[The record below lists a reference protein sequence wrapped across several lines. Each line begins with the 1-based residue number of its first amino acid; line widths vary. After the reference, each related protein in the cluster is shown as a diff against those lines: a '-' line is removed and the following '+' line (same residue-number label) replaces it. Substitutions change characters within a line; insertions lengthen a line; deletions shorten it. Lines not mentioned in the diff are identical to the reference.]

1 MNRLPDATIAH
12 LRRVADWPDLPG
24 DRYEVL
30 EPIGQGGMGTVY
42 RARDRSLDREVALKV
57 LRAEASAP
65 DWASRLER
73 EARILARLEHPGVV
87 PVHDVGTLSDG
98 RIYYL
103 MKLVRGQRL
112 DEFGRT
118 VSLSEVLRAFLRV
131 CDTVSFAHAHGVVH
145 RDLKPSNIMVGA
157 FGEVL
162 ILDWGIARVAG
173 VAGVGEE
180 PVAPPL
186 AGGLPTETG
195 SGDTAPGTVLGTPG
209 FMAPEQAIGA
219 VHLVDERTD
228 VFALGAIL
236 RAVVTTGHREA
247 PIPRPLIA
255 IWDHAMAAEPGSRYP
270 TAGMLSAE
278 VARFLDGLPVHSY
291 REHVLERL
299 TRLYTRYQT
308 PILLVLAYL
317 TMRLLFLVLRR
328 L

>member
-1 MNRLPDATIAH
+1 MTRLPDATIAH

-42 RARDRSLDREVALKV
+42 RTRDRALEREVALKV
-57 LRAEASAP
+57 LRAEVAAP
-65 DWASRLER
+65 GWAGRLER

-87 PVHDVGTLSDG
+87 PVHDVGTLADG

-112 DEFGRT
+112 DEFAGT
-118 VSLSEVLRAFLRV
+118 VSLAEVLRAFLRV
-131 CDTVSFAHAHGVVH
+131 CETVGFAHAHGVVH

-162 ILDWGIARVAG
+162 VLDWGIARVAG
-173 VAGVGEE
+173 ALEE
-180 PVAPPL
+180 SAPSEGAPRPP
-186 AGGLPTETG
+186 AA

-209 FMAPEQAIGA
+209 FMAPEQALGA
-219 VHLVDERTD
+219 VHLVTERTD

-236 RAVVTTGHREA
+236 RAVVTSRSGDD

-255 IWDHAMAAEPGSRYP
+255 IWERASAAASESRYP
-270 TAGMLSAE
+270 SVGELSAE
-278 VARFLDGLPVHSY
+278 VTRFLDGLPVLSY
-291 REHVLERL
+291 REPALERL
-299 TRLYTRYQT
+299 ARLYAKYQT